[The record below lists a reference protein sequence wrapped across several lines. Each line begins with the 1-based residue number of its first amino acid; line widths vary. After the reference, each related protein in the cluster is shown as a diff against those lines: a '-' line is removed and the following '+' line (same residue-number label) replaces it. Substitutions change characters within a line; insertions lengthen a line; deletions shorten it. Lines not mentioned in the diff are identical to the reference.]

1 MSDFIYVV
9 CEGQSEMTFVKQI
22 LSPYIQ
28 ERSNYQC
35 FLNPFV
41 VITSFDRR
49 KGRVF
54 RGGLTDYQK
63 PKNDILRCLKSGRPV
78 TTMFDYFGLPT
89 DFPNYEDMNALHD
102 DYEKVRFLEKQMQ
115 DDIGNDLFFPYISLH
130 EFEAL
135 FYCDLDTLKLLY
147 TGYENEIE
155 KLKSEIEGRPPE
167 SINDGENTSPSKRL
181 LNHLKYEK
189 GSEIMIPLN
198 HIGIDKMREKCPHFS
213 EWVSRIEA
221 VV

>member
-1 MSDFIYVV
+1 MPDFIYVV

-28 ERSNYQC
+28 ERSNYRC

-54 RGGLTDYQK
+54 RGGLSDYQK

-78 TTMFDYFGLPT
+78 TTMFDYFRLPT
-89 DFPNYEDMNALHD
+89 DFPGYEEMGALCED
-102 DYEKVRFLEKQMQ
+102 NDKVRCLEKWMRE
-115 DDIGNDLFFPYISLH
+115 DIGNELFFPYISLH

-135 FYCDLDTLKLLY
+135 FYCDLETLKLLY
-147 TGYENEIE
+147 TGHEDEVE
-155 KLKSEIEGRPPE
+155 ELKSEVKDRSPE
-167 SINDGENTSPSKRL
+167 SINDGEETSPSKRL
-181 LNHLKYEK
+181 LNHLRYEK
-189 GSEIMIPLN
+189 GSEIMIPLS
-198 HIGIDKMREKCPHFS
+198 HIGVEKMREKCPHFS

-221 VV
+221 IV